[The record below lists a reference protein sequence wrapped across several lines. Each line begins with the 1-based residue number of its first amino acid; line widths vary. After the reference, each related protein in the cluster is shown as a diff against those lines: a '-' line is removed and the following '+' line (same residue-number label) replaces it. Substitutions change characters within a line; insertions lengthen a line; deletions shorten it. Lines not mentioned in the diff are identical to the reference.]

1 MPKKEKMTP
10 EAVKR
15 IEKTS
20 KDRKFVERAKKAVKK
35 K

>member
-1 MPKKEKMTP
+1 LPKKEKMTP

-15 IEKTS
+15 IERTS
-20 KDRKFVERAKKAVKK
+20 KDPKFVERAKKAVKK

>member
-10 EAVKR
+10 EALKR
-15 IEKTS
+15 IEETS
-20 KDRKFVERAKKAVKK
+20 KDPKFVERAKKAVKK